1 MQPAPVTSTAHFKR
15 EQDAKGHI
23 PTSVCSAHL
32 NARVIISKIHCVTT
46 LHCCHTGH
54 AVISIQREGRGEAGD
69 SRLTPAW
76 MTDIAR
82 VYCFGL
88 CAGLEVRVAWVLL
101 TVPVCPSLKCPGMYF
116 SPGGKCKPDPEPPS
130 YTPGLSALLFFAPST
145 LSLLSHASR
154 LVFVYAAMISLA
166 ISLELD
172 QVIYVSTLIIQ
183 LVKINVFQWPKPW
196 ILIQ

>member
-23 PTSVCSAHL
+23 PASVSSAHW
-32 NARVIISKIHCVTT
+32 NSRVIISKIHCVTT
-46 LHCCHTGH
+46 LHCCHTGR
-54 AVISIQREGRGEAGD
+54 AVISIQCRGRERGEERQATAD
-69 SRLTPAW
+69 WRQHE

-116 SPGGKCKPDPEPPS
+116 SPGGKRKPNPKPPS
-130 YTPGLSALLFFAPST
+130 YTPGLAALLFFAPST
-145 LSLLSHASR
+145 FS
-154 LVFVYAAMISLA
+154 
-166 ISLELD
+166 
-172 QVIYVSTLIIQ
+172 
-183 LVKINVFQWPKPW
+183 FQ
-196 ILIQ
+196 